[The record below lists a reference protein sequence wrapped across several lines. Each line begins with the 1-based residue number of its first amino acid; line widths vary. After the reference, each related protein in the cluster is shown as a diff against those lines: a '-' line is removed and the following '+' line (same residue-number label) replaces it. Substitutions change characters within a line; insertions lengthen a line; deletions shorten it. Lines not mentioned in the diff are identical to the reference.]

1 MKKFLSTFLL
11 ITAVFTAPF
20 SSITAAAAPQYGYGA
35 VPSRTD
41 TVNVNDFSTN
51 DWDRF
56 WENYQFS
63 SGPDYTSVL
72 GRPTATDA
80 VSTDTSKA
88 NIRRNKDVAFIPPA
102 YGVFSGVFDT
112 EPSNI
117 YVEQPSKVSA
127 KNVTGPKDPPTYTG
141 TASSGSGG
149 VLADT
154 SIMGITAGS
163 GVKTTDA
170 SIISNPVI
178 KQAIPDYTNANDG
191 VTVSYSD
198 NNSNNTGLQTQ
209 PLFYPDGSMGRLQ
222 IPKLG
227 VDVKVWD
234 GESLD
239 NLKIG
244 VGHFSFTSAWTGN
257 VGIAGHNGGSA
268 GYFENLKALTS
279 GDEII
284 YTTPYGSRIYRVE
297 SITVISDTDFST
309 LGFSNDNILTLLTCN
324 RGKPNERLSLRAS
337 LVS

>member
-1 MKKFLSTFLL
+1 MKRLTIFILVMAAAFPFSG
-11 ITAVFTAPF
+11 ITAY
-20 SSITAAAAPQYGYGA
+20 AAPENGYGA
-35 VPSRTD
+35 ASSRTD
-41 TVNVNDFSTN
+41 SVNVNDYSTN

-63 SGPDYTSVL
+63 SGPDYSSTLGKPTS
-72 GRPTATDA
+72 TDA
-80 VSTDTSKA
+80 VSTDTSNA
-88 NIRRNKDVAFIPPA
+88 NIRRNKDVAFIPPS

-127 KNVTGPKDPPTYTG
+127 KDVTGPKDPPTYAG

-149 VLADT
+149 VLANT
-154 SIMGITAGS
+154 SIMNTATTGS
-163 GVKTTDA
+163 DTVKVDMTPGTAASSNTTA
-170 SIISNPVI
+170 L
-178 KQAIPDYTNANDG
+178 DYANG
-191 VTVSYSD
+191 SANVTVSYSG
-198 NNSNNTGLQTQ
+198 NNAGLQTQ

-244 VGHFSFTSAWTGN
+244 VGHFAFTSAWSGN

-268 GYFENLKALTS
+268 GYFENIKNLTA

-284 YTTPYGSRIYRVE
+284 
-297 SITVISDTDFST
+297 
-309 LGFSNDNILTLLTCN
+309 
-324 RGKPNERLSLRAS
+324 
-337 LVS
+337 